1 MNKSKEGRQ
10 QNQYL
15 EYRLTSDELNYM
27 EQSDKDFK
35 ISKPVCSKR
44 KCIFRLKCKNKK
56 ILNTQL

>member
-15 EYRLTSDELNYM
+15 EYGLTSNELNYM

-35 ISKPVCSKR
+35 ISNPVCSKW
-44 KCIFRLKCKNKK
+44 KCIFCLKCMNKK

>member
-15 EYRLTSDELNYM
+15 EYGLTSNELNYM

-35 ISKPVCSKR
+35 ISNPVCSK
-44 KCIFRLKCKNKK
+44 
-56 ILNTQL
+56 